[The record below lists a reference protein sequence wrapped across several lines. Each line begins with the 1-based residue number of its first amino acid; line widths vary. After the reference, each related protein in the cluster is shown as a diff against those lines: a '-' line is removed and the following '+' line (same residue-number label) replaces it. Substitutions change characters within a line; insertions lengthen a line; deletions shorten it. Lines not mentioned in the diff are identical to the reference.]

1 MIGCMADVDDIRRT
15 SGNII
20 GYKADVDDIR
30 GT

>member
-1 MIGCMADVDDIRRT
+1 MIGCMADVDDIRGT